1 MPTGENLKLQIKR
14 KNLFLRVSKGRFH
27 KSRSHINYHIDVTAQ
42 KNRPFEVKAVIFS
55 PALRKALIFF

>member
-42 KNRPFEVKAVIFS
+42 KTVLSK
-55 PALRKALIFF
+55 